1 MIQEQQES
9 TKNALRQGGRWLRI
23 GVLTLTTVGPI
34 VNSLVGR
41 MRSCTQGLR
50 EGSMEQVEA
59 SSKAAR
65 SVQAETMRR
74 LDDFTTTSRRAAA
87 EQAKQLQ
94 RQARQLREQA
104 RVLRKALRKET
115 EQRRQLQKVVTQLQ
129 KAGVDWSG
137 AAWKRGGALT
147 DMIAAQ
153 SGKLSQEVIER
164 SNELSHNLTE
174 RGQQLVQVGRKQDRT
189 FWTVFGF
196 SVGLVAAATVT
207 ILLIRKRIE
216 QQETGEDEQIVLP
229 QHQNWAENASSNG
242 RPVGEILH
250 IEGNIEGNG
259 ATPGNVEV
267 ASVTMPEEATF
278 VGFISTKYYYPRE
291 LFRDRYPTLNNEIT
305 LDDLIFFLSE
315 EDAQAQGFSREQE

>member
-9 TKNALRQGGRWLRI
+9 KQSALRQGGRWLRI
-23 GVLTLTTVGPI
+23 GILTLTTVGPI

-41 MRSCTQGLR
+41 IRSRTQELR

-65 SVQAETMRR
+65 GVQAEAMRR
-74 LDDFTTTSRRAAA
+74 LDDFTTTSRQAAA

-94 RQARQLREQA
+94 LQARQLREQA
-104 RVLRKALRKET
+104 RVLRKALRKEA
-115 EQRRQLQKVVTQLQ
+115 EQRRQLQKVVKQLQ

-153 SGKLSQEVIER
+153 SGKLSQEMIER

-174 RGQQLVQVGRKQDRT
+174 RGQQLVQVGRKQDKT

-196 SVGLVAAATVT
+196 SVGLVAAATAT
-207 ILLIRKRIE
+207 YLMIRKRIT
-216 QQETGEDEQIVLP
+216 QLETEEDEQIVLP
-229 QHQNWAENASSNG
+229 QNQDWNVNTSSNG

-250 IEGNIEGNG
+250 IEGNG
-259 ATPGNVEV
+259 AAPGNVEV
-267 ASVTMPEEATF
+267 VSVTMPEEATF
-278 VGFISTKYYYPRE
+278 VGFISTKHYYPRE
-291 LFRDRYPTLNNEIT
+291 LFRDRYPTLNNEVT
-305 LDDLIFFLSE
+305 LDDLIFFLTE
-315 EDAQAQGFSREQE
+315 EDAQEQGFSREKE